1 MISMMH
7 LMLIGLTAS
16 SGNKTHKHDD
26 MCGMAIYKCPTMMMI
41 LSPEVILISD
51 LEDCEPTV
59 D

>member
-7 LMLIGLTAS
+7 LMLIGLIAS

-26 MCGMAIYKCPTMMMI
+26 MCIAIYKCPTMVMT